1 MTVRGAEI
9 QDAVLSY
16 LLHNLISQSMSKREE
31 EEKKKKSR
39 ESSQSMYGGHF

>member
-9 QDAVLSY
+9 QDTVLSY

-31 EEKKKKSR
+31 EKKKTR